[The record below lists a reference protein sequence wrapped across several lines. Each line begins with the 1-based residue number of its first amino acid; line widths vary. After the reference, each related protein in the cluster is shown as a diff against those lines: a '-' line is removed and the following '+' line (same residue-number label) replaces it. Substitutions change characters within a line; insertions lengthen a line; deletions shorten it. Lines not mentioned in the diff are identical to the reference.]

1 MPPATSQ
8 ERTQAVIDAVDSIA
22 SEIPAIKNRTAIT
35 GFSFI
40 AGQGSSYGSM
50 IIKLNHWDDRDL
62 KTESADAI
70 IGQLSQKVNSTIKD
84 GRIMFFKPPMISGY
98 SATNGLDI
106 KLQDKTGGDLNN
118 FFQVAQGFLAELNKR
133 PEIQMAYT
141 TFNPSFPQYMVE
153 IDVAKV
159 KQAGLTQNAILQ
171 ALQGYYGG
179 MYISNFNRFGKLYRV
194 MMQANPEARVSP
206 ETLKQ
211 IKVRNG
217 AEMAPIDNFVKLSRV
232 YGPDIINRFNMYTAI
247 SVTGSP
253 APGVS
258 TGQAIAAVNEVAEK
272 TLPVGYGFEF
282 GGLTREE
289 SKSSSSSSGL
299 VYGLVLLFVY
309 LLLSAQYESYILPLA
324 VILSIPFGLMGSFIF
339 AQMMGI
345 TNNVYLQ
352 IALIMLIGLLAKNA
366 ILIVEFALDRRKTG
380 MSIVNAAIQGA
391 TARLRPILMTSL
403 AMIIGLIPLMIASGA
418 GANGYNAL
426 GTGSIGGMLIGM
438 ILQVLVVPALFVIF
452 QKIHEKISPY
462 KWTDKDNSKISAE
475 IEQYSIKD

>member
-1 MPPATSQ
+1 
-8 ERTQAVIDAVDSIA
+8 
-22 SEIPAIKNRTAIT
+22 
-35 GFSFI
+35 
-40 AGQGSSYGSM
+40 
-50 IIKLNHWDDRDL
+50 
-62 KTESADAI
+62 
-70 IGQLSQKVNSTIKD
+70 
-84 GRIMFFKPPMISGY
+84 
-98 SATNGLDI
+98 
-106 KLQDKTGGDLNN
+106 
-118 FFQVAQGFLAELNKR
+118 
-133 PEIQMAYT
+133 
-141 TFNPSFPQYMVE
+141 
-153 IDVAKV
+153 
-159 KQAGLTQNAILQ
+159 
-171 ALQGYYGG
+171 
-179 MYISNFNRFGKLYRV
+179 
-194 MMQANPEARVSP
+194 
-206 ETLKQ
+206 
-211 IKVRNG
+211 
-217 AEMAPIDNFVKLSRV
+217 MAPIDNFVKLTRV

-258 TGQAIAAVNEVAEK
+258 TGQAIAAVNDVAEK

-289 SKSSSSSSGL
+289 SKSASSSSGL
-299 VYGLVLLFVY
+299 IYALVLLFVY

-324 VILSIPFGLMGSFIF
+324 VILSIPFGLMGTFVF
-339 AQMMGI
+339 AQMMDI

-380 MSIVNAAIQGA
+380 MTIVNAAIQGA
-391 TARLRPILMTSL
+391 VARLRPILMTSL
-403 AMIIGLIPLMIASGA
+403 AMIIGLLPLMFASGA

-462 KWTDKDNSKISAE
+462 QWTDKDNSKISAE